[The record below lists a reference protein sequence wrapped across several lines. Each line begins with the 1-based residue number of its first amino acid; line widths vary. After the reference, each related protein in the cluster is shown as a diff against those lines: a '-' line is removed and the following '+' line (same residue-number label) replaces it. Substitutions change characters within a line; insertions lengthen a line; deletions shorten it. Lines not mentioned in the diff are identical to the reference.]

1 MIFDHLNECFIKQDE
16 VVHIMN
22 NLNPSLHFDLSKTYS
37 NQKKTIDKKLL
48 PAIKSAMNPSIKAY
62 DVEIIKIIKQLH
74 KSRREIYRLQQEG
87 KMAEHSKR

>member
-1 MIFDHLNECFIKQDE
+1 
-16 VVHIMN
+16 MN

-37 NQKKTIDKKLL
+37 NQKKTINKKLL

-74 KSRREIYRLQQEG
+74 KSRQEIYRLQQEG